1 MSKYVK
7 DYHEVLRKSVDFMSL
22 PLFKQI
28 NVNSIFEENDTDK
41 AGDKEEMLDLDNK
54 NSVIYNYKRSVI
66 WY

>member
-1 MSKYVK
+1 
-7 DYHEVLRKSVDFMSL
+7 MSL

-54 NSVIYNYKRSVI
+54 NSVIYNYKRFLDR
-66 WY
+66 